1 MNLLKPFFIFR
12 VPQKNNPKTIVPV
25 YYIYDIY
32 IYICISSYIPHQQ
45 LVTTLEVNSQLR
57 VGPTAPPQDRDAVD
71 CGRAAVVW
79 GGVSPAAR
87 GNDATLRT
95 KCRETA
101 GNVREN
107 G

>member
-1 MNLLKPFFIFR
+1 M
-12 VPQKNNPKTIVPV
+12 
-25 YYIYDIY
+25 
-32 IYICISSYIPHQQ
+32 
-45 LVTTLEVNSQLR
+45 VTTLEVNSQLR
-57 VGPTAPPQDRDAVD
+57 VGPTAPPQDRDAAD

-107 G
+107 GWKLKENEDFGLKNGSKLRETEKTALACLVKNKQEILENRWK